1 MKKVIKILKLIVYY
15 IAVFVFSSIGFNAM
29 PIGAIAMVSAIYASE
44 GILALV
50 IVLSM
55 ISTVVFLGIKSLLI
69 LILFLILFLV
79 PVIFIRPLISI
90 EGRNEKKK
98 IGNYLIISSFLSFV
112 FFGFLNGIL
121 SVIITYILYK
131 IFVNTMAVLKNEDE
145 KEVFSKEE
153 NIALYTFLSI
163 GLLYISTYF
172 KIPIIFPSILIF
184 GILGYASI
192 KNGFFDALLSYIFT
206 ISIFIFIII
215 SAMNV
220 NINFDLTFNNML
232 LMFIPIIVFA
242 LVSLLRRFTKFVTYI
257 SVSLINIGLF
267 FLFYKYFETPL
278 YYLPYFLMSV
288 VVIIFAEDYA
298 RIKDKKTRN
307 ASFISDE
314 GETRLETPFYTDE
327 KEEKKEIL
335 KSREV
340 IELFTDKDIFVNR
353 MYINEDAYKD
363 LSLYDEIQSSDYI
376 FEELYDLISKDG
388 YIERKKFNNILLK
401 NNIVIDIYS
410 YEVEEEIRILE
421 ILSLRELKRVIR
433 EREEKEVFKEREEA
447 LQNNKKTDLGIEETD
462 SIDYNK
468 SATSINKNKS
478 IRDIFQKKIEKEE
491 NKENKEKNKEENQNQ
506 KDS

>member
-1 MKKVIKILKLIVYY
+1 ML
-15 IAVFVFSSIGFNAM
+15 FR
-29 PIGAIAMVSAIYASE
+29 SE

-69 LILFLILFLV
+69 LILFLILFLI

-121 SVIITYILYK
+121 SVILTYILYK

-215 SAMNV
+215 SVMNV

-267 FLFYKYFETPL
+267 FLFYKF
-278 YYLPYFLMSV
+278 F
-288 VVIIFAEDYA
+288 
-298 RIKDKKTRN
+298 
-307 ASFISDE
+307 
-314 GETRLETPFYTDE
+314 
-327 KEEKKEIL
+327 
-335 KSREV
+335 
-340 IELFTDKDIFVNR
+340 
-353 MYINEDAYKD
+353 
-363 LSLYDEIQSSDYI
+363 
-376 FEELYDLISKDG
+376 
-388 YIERKKFNNILLK
+388 
-401 NNIVIDIYS
+401 
-410 YEVEEEIRILE
+410 
-421 ILSLRELKRVIR
+421 
-433 EREEKEVFKEREEA
+433 
-447 LQNNKKTDLGIEETD
+447 
-462 SIDYNK
+462 
-468 SATSINKNKS
+468 
-478 IRDIFQKKIEKEE
+478 
-491 NKENKEKNKEENQNQ
+491 
-506 KDS
+506 